1 MNTLHSSSL
10 LDRHLDYV
18 MSKRKP
24 KKNTQHES
32 KGHQQEKEKRKT
44 NLRGS
49 DRSSRAASAVSS
61 VPVPAIRCLLSSA
74 IVFARSGVVHLVG
87 A

>member
-1 MNTLHSSSL
+1 MKAKDTS
-10 LDRHLDYV
+10 
-18 MSKRKP
+18 RK
-24 KKNTQHES
+24 KK
-32 KGHQQEKEKRKT
+32 KEKPT
-44 NLRGS
+44 SGVQTDLLELLLVWEWSWGT
-49 DRSSRAASAVSS
+49 VSS